1 MTVLAFI
8 ILLVFAP
15 FYSDGQTVSDPDF
28 KVKLTSPLYPHSN
41 GPLLLYDQYHYN
53 AFSLSGQYKGFADV
67 VQAEG
72 YRLRA
77 YKAAIE
83 RDVLSQADV
92 FVTVNALSHPSHWD
106 LPNTSVYREEE
117 IETLYRWVH
126 DEGGSLLIITDQMP
140 SAGAVSSL
148 AARFGFNLI
157 NGFTHRVDGQPELF
171 TREIGNLLPSPV
183 TDRKGREVHHLR
195 CWGGSGFIPPEEAKV
210 FAVLGEAYRIYLP
223 SKIKDTEMAIRND
236 MPYIMGNNLANGALL
251 NCGKGRICIFSDASS
266 FTALLKG
273 INSEKIGMN
282 HPDGKDQIF
291 LLLNVL
297 EWLSQP

>member
-8 ILLVFAP
+8 LLLIFAP
-15 FYSDGQTVSDPDF
+15 SYSGGQTVSDPDF
-28 KVKLTSPLYPHSN
+28 KVKLTYPLYPHKN

-67 VQAEG
+67 VEAEG

-83 RDVLSQADV
+83 RDVLSQAKV
-92 FVTVNALSHPSHWD
+92 FVTVNALSHPSLWD

-117 IETLYRWVH
+117 IEALYRWVH

-140 SAGAVSSL
+140 SAGAVGSL

-183 TDRKGREVHHLR
+183 TDRKGRQVHQLR
-195 CWGGSGFIPPEEAKV
+195 LWGGSGFIPPEDAEV
-210 FAVLGEAYRIYLP
+210 FAVLDAAYRIYLP
-223 SKIKDTEMAIRND
+223 SKIEETETGIRND
-236 MPYIMGNNLANGALL
+236 MPYIIGTQLANGALL
-251 NCGKGRICIFSDASS
+251 ECGKGRVCIFADASS

-273 INSEKIGMN
+273 INSRKVGMN
-282 HPDGKDQIF
+282 HPDGKDHVF